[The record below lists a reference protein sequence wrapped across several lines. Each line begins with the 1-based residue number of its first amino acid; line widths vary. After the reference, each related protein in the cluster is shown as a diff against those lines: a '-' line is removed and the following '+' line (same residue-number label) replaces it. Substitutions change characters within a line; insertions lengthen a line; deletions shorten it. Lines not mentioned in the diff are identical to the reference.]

1 MPEKELD
8 LSIYTKSGKLRKRK
22 PKKQRNYFTQET
34 ENAIIKYNSS
44 QDKVERNKL
53 FEEQINYS
61 FHKLAENIIHTFK
74 FYYTEVD
81 NVNDLKHEVVTFLL
95 EKLHLYKQVQGKA
108 YSYFG
113 TIAKRYL
120 ILYNLANYK
129 KQKNKADVDEV
140 DEDKYITIEIINS
153 FDSVNL
159 HDFVDMYVLYVE
171 TNINSL
177 FSKVTDQKTVYAVLL
192 LFKKRDNIE
201 IFNKQA
207 LYIYIR
213 EMTGNT
219 TAQITKTVKH
229 LKILYKKLFNEYY
242 DTGYIKI

>member
-171 TNINSL
+171 TNLNSL
-177 FSKVTDQKTVYAVLL
+177 FSKATDQKTVYAVLL
-192 LFKKRDNIE
+192 LFKKRDTIE

-219 TAQITKTVKH
+219 TAQVTKTVKH